1 MFNKKNETKDYFN
14 NNTEFWSSLFKNSIY
29 GTTTQR
35 VRIVT
40 NKLRNQIDQSNS
52 GKLEQNFKHLDFGCG
67 TGELASI
74 SANMGNNVV
83 AIDIAPAMVDATL
96 SSIKQEFISN
106 TKVFQGDV
114 SDLDKIEDSSVDAF
128 SALGLI
134 EYLTVDELETFLHHV
149 QRILSKNGKA
159 YIGSR
164 NRLFNIFTENEFTD
178 IEKIIGEYDKL
189 FEEYLAISV
198 WITENTLI
206 QSLNDKTKIELF
218 LNWKYPDTLPK
229 TSAVSVSQRIQYS
242 LCDMSSR
249 LMNRGL
255 KLIDINAVRFHPA
268 KPLLLQK
275 TSDVDLI
282 DKINM
287 IIDEHDSTKWAIPQ
301 SSSYILEISKK

>member
-1 MFNKKNETKDYFN
+1 MFNKKKETKDYFN
-14 NNTEFWSSLFKNSIY
+14 NNTEFWSSLFKDSIY

-52 GKLEQNFKHLDFGCG
+52 DKLEQNFRHLDFGCG

-96 SSIKQEFISN
+96 SSIKQEFINN

-114 SDLDKIEDSSVDAF
+114 SDLDKIEDSSIDAL

-149 QRILSKNGKA
+149 QRILSKNGRA

-164 NRLFNIFTENEFTD
+164 NRLFNIFTKNEFTD
-178 IEKIIGEYDKL
+178 IEKTIGEYDKL
-189 FEEYLAISV
+189 FEEYLAISI

-206 QSLNDKTKIELF
+206 QSLNDKTKIEPF
-218 LNWKYPDTLPK
+218 LNWKYPDILPK

-255 KLIDINAVRFHPA
+255 KLSDINAVRFHPT
-268 KPLLLQK
+268 KPSLLQK

-282 DKINM
+282 DRINM
-287 IIDEHDSTKWAIPQ
+287 IIDDHGSTKWAIPY
-301 SSSYILEISKK
+301 SSSYILEISRK

>member
-1 MFNKKNETKDYFN
+1 MFNKKKETKDYFN
-14 NNTEFWSSLFKNSIY
+14 NNTEFWSSLFKDSIY

-40 NKLRNQIDQSNS
+40 DKLRNQIDQSNS
-52 GKLEQNFKHLDFGCG
+52 DKLEQNFKHLDFGCG

-74 SANMGNNVV
+74 SANMGSDVV

-96 SSIKQEFISN
+96 SSIKQEFINN
-106 TKVFQGDV
+106 TKIFQGDV

-134 EYLTVDELETFLHHV
+134 EYLTVDELETFLQHV

-164 NRLFNIFTENEFTD
+164 NRLFNIYTKNEFTD
-178 IEKIIGEYDKL
+178 IEKTIGEYDKL
-189 FEEYLAISV
+189 FEEYLAISN
-198 WITENTLI
+198 WITENSLI
-206 QSLNDKTKIELF
+206 QSLNDKTKIEPF
-218 LNWKYPDTLPK
+218 LNWKYPDSLPK

-255 KLIDINAVRFHPA
+255 KLIDINAVRFHPT
-268 KPLLLQK
+268 KPSLLQK

-287 IIDEHDSTKWAIPQ
+287 IIDEHSSTKWAIPH
-301 SSSYILEISKK
+301 SSSYILEISKE